1 MGRCPVQAMASNTSQ
16 RTLQVCTFSTA
27 TIWLYQG
34 IVPKLLGPHR
44 DEIAMIAAAGVPSEH
59 QATVAYLA
67 GAAEVALGLC
77 ILLARRRAWPHVI
90 SAVSLVGLLA
100 FVVLFTPAY
109 LRGAF
114 NAMATN
120 IAVLA
125 LSVIA
130 ILIICENSRS
140 ET

>member
-1 MGRCPVQAMASNTSQ
+1 MTSNTNL
-16 RTLQVCTFSTA
+16 RTLQVCRFSTGA
-27 TIWLYQG
+27 IWLYQG

-44 DEIAMIAAAGVPSEH
+44 DETAMIAALGVPPEQ
-59 QATVAYLA
+59 QATIAYLA

-77 ILLARRRAWPHVI
+77 IVLVRRRAWPHVI
-90 SAVSLVGLLA
+90 SVASLAGLLA

-114 NAMATN
+114 NAVATN
-120 IAVLA
+120 VAVLA

-130 ILIICENSRS
+130 IIIIRESSRS